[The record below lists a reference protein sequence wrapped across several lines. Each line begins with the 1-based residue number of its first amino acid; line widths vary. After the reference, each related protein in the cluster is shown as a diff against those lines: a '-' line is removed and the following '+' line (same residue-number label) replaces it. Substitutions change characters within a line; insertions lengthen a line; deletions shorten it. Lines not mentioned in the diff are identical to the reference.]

1 MLNITIYKKSIEQHN
16 KECKINNIKN
26 DVKFN
31 IEEITD
37 LQSQVNDLSK
47 IINEQDFTIKILTDQ
62 LKKQNTVLNNLV
74 NNKTNV
80 RVNEQTYRNYY
91 GYDSR
96 SLTDQYTDI
105 YYK

>member
-1 MLNITIYKKSIEQHN
+1 MLNITIYKKSIKQHN

-74 NNKTNV
+74 NNKTNA

-91 GYDSR
+91 GYDSG
-96 SLTDQYTDI
+96 SLRDQYTDI